1 MQVMIDSFSL
11 HLERNNHTKNL
22 NVWNA
27 LGENQHSEG
36 RLKMLVHAL
45 VNLILR
51 DLKEEYEKQ
60 FNHFFHTH
68 AEKVYPN
75 DQKPYIVL
83 QRLLV
88 FNLQA
93 YILDAFSASHVESQ
107 KSSAIRIRHWYMS
120 QKDLSAPDLSP
131 LKFKPFFDKFGEGI
145 AKVLFSD
152 NPTSIPALLAVSAA
166 NQAANAVAGA
176 FKYG

>member
-1 MQVMIDSFSL
+1 MVDSFSL
-11 HLERNNHTKNL
+11 HLERNNVSKNM
-22 NVWNA
+22 NIWDA
-27 LGENQHSEG
+27 LGEDQNSKG
-36 RLKMLVHAL
+36 KLKMLVHAL
-45 VNLILR
+45 VNLIYR

-60 FNHFFHTH
+60 FNHLFHSHT
-68 AEKVYPN
+68 EKVYSN
-75 DQKPYIVL
+75 DLKPFIVL

-93 YILDAFSASHVESQ
+93 YILDAFSASHVKTQ

-145 AKVLFSD
+145 AKVLFAD

-166 NQAANAVAGA
+166 NQTANAFAGA
-176 FKYG
+176 FRF